1 MFNGFK
7 KIQNVGKVI
16 IVEDVGKVINEAS
29 EEWKNIYIIK
39 YQWK

>member
-16 IVEDVGKVINEAS
+16 IVEDVGKVINERS
-29 EEWKNIYIIK
+29 EEWKNI
-39 YQWK
+39 